1 MSGRQSVQACKAAVK
16 EFLDRVGDL
25 SGMLLRLL
33 EEKQAGATA
42 PEQLSRFETVLRE
55 AKATV
60 KVSEPLTQSC

>member
-1 MSGRQSVQACKAAVK
+1 MLLLPIGPCPQSVQACRAAVK

-25 SGMLLRLL
+25 SGLLLRLL

-42 PEQLSRFETVLRE
+42 PEQLSRFKTLLED

-60 KVSEPLTQSC
+60 KV